1 MPLINGPGEV
11 GEEELEVA
19 QELETSSLSL
29 IPNTPTIFGSHSFT
43 PQFNRN
49 EICQAKPST

>member
-11 GEEELEVA
+11 GEEELKVT
-19 QELETSSLSL
+19 QELEASSLSL

>member
-1 MPLINGPGEV
+1 MPLINGSGEV
-11 GEEELEVA
+11 GEEELKVT
-19 QELETSSLSL
+19 QELEASPLSL